1 MNNQSIFNFYFI
13 LDNVMSHKKIEVLF
27 FRLVKSNSPLRT
39 NESVTA
45 TELLVLLIKI
55 FL

>member
-13 LDNVMSHKKIEVLF
+13 LDNVMSDKKIEILF
-27 FRLVKSNSPLRT
+27 FGPTIPKSTLRT

-45 TELLVLLIKI
+45 TELLVLLI
-55 FL
+55 

>member
-13 LDNVMSHKKIEVLF
+13 LDNVMSDKKIEILF
-27 FRLVKSNSPLRT
+27 FGSMQSNSPLRT

-45 TELLVLLIKI
+45 TELLVLLI
-55 FL
+55 